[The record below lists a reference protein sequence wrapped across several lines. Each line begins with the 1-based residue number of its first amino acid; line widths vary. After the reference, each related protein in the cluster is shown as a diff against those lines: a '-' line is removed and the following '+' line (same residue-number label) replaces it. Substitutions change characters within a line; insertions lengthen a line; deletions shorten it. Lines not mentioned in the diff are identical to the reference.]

1 MDEQQQRLFGL
12 LAAVDDQKNAVN
24 AAIEGLSAERAAIA
38 RERAALSQAVISVA
52 GVTGDVKRAA
62 AEAVPALQK
71 AVGEAVAAS
80 LTQSL
85 VGASATAARAIGE
98 AAKPIL
104 SNLSGMVQA
113 ASDAEGSIRNAGQ
126 WFAWKWVAVAC
137 GGLAGVCLVAYASVA
152 WQLHQVESLNEQK
165 AALAAD
171 VAQLQTN
178 VEALKKKGGRI
189 VIDDCG
195 GRLCIQASNNQGK
208 GTENW
213 QGVNWFSDKKIP
225 MVIPRGY

>member
-1 MDEQQQRLFGL
+1 MDEQLYGL
-12 LAAVDDQKNAVN
+12 LAAADKQQNAVE

-52 GVTGDVKRAA
+52 GLAGDVKRAA
-62 AEAVPALQK
+62 AEAVPAMQK

-85 VGASATAARAIGE
+85 AGASAMAARAIGE
-98 AAKPIL
+98 AAKPVIN
-104 SNLSGMVQA
+104 SLSGVVQA

-126 WFAWKWVAVAC
+126 WFAWKWVVVAC
-137 GGLAGVCLVAYASVA
+137 GGLVGVCLVAYASLE
-152 WQLHQVESLNEQK
+152 WQLHQVENLSEQK
-165 AALAAD
+165 ASLTAD
-171 VAQLQTN
+171 VAQLQAN

-189 VIDDCG
+189 VIDTCG

-208 GTENW
+208 GTEDW
-213 QGVNWFSDKKIP
+213 QGVNWLSSSKKIP
-225 MVIPRGY
+225 LVIPRGY